1 MAEPQKLRRFS
12 KNELTEFNGEEGKP
26 VYIAFKG
33 KVYDV
38 SKSRLWSRGKHQSRH
53 NGGYDLTES
62 ILNAPHSEVVLSRFQ
77 VIGEL
82 VEEETKSKF
91 VGRLQ
96 KVHLHSIAV
105 HFSIAYS
112 IAAFLLAVLYL
123 ITGTVS
129 LETASYYLL
138 ALGLISAPVSTLSGL
153 FSWKTNYKS
162 KRNKIF
168 TRKLAF
174 TAIFLIIITTS
185 FLLRAFYPQ
194 ILVSKTYVSF
204 LYLSLLTSL
213 TPIVTILGYYGGK
226 IVYS

>member
-1 MAEPQKLRRFS
+1 MK
-12 KNELTEFNGEEGKP
+12 FNGEEGKP

-38 SKSRLWSRGKHQSRH
+38 SSSRLWLKGKHQSRH

-62 ILNAPHSEVVLSRFQ
+62 ILNAPHHEAVLSKFQ

-82 VEEETKSKF
+82 FEEETTQSKF
-91 VGRLQ
+91 VNRLQ
-96 KVHLHSIAV
+96 KLHLHPIAV

-112 IAAFLLAVLYL
+112 ITTFLLALLYL
-123 ITGTVS
+123 FMGTLS
-129 LETASYYLL
+129 LEIASYYLL
-138 ALGLISAPVSTLSGL
+138 ALGLLSAPASALSGL

-168 TRKLAF
+168 TRKLTFA
-174 TAIFLIIITTS
+174 AIFLIIITTC

-194 ILVSKTYVSF
+194 ILISKTHVSF
-204 LYLSLLTSL
+204 LYISLLTSL

-226 IVYS
+226 IVYN